1 MQKDHLQHF
10 VDLRRGDIDPEIFGA
25 ALAVEHIYTLIAHGG
40 SEFGRPEWD
49 TALQPNHI
57 QAFLARAVETAQKTK
72 RFEREWNDLQRIFPR
87 MEEAWE
93 KGQTLFQEALTR
105 AETNQEDM
113 EYLSQIDFAV
123 DCYAYVSAMKMY
135 SDNRALQ
142 AWIINGYMLAWRKHF
157 LGEEEIIQKYL
168 RGHNTTLFLMN

>member
-1 MQKDHLQHF
+1 MSKDHLQRY
-10 VDLRRGDIDPEIFGA
+10 VDLRRNDIDPEIFGA
-25 ALAVEHIYTLIAHGG
+25 VLAVEHIFALIINGG
-40 SEFGRPEWD
+40 SECGRPEWD
-49 TALQPNHI
+49 SAFLPDHLQT
-57 QAFLARAVETAQKTK
+57 FLARAVKTAQKTG
-72 RFEREWNDLQRIFPR
+72 RFEREWHDLQRIFPR
-87 MEEAWE
+87 MREAWE
-93 KGQTLFQEALTR
+93 KGQALFQEALAR

-123 DCYAYVSAMKMY
+123 DCYASISAMKMY

>member
-1 MQKDHLQHF
+1 MSQWEDHVMQKDHLQHF

-72 RFEREWNDLQRIFPR
+72 RFEREWNDLQRIF
-87 MEEAWE
+87 
-93 KGQTLFQEALTR
+93 
-105 AETNQEDM
+105 
-113 EYLSQIDFAV
+113 S
-123 DCYAYVSAMKMY
+123 
-135 SDNRALQ
+135 
-142 AWIINGYMLAWRKHF
+142 LAWKKPGKRVKLF
-157 LGEEEIIQKYL
+157 FKKLLLVQKQIKK
-168 RGHNTTLFLMN
+168 TW